1 MRMEGEAAMSAP
13 PCFQSVGR
21 GDLLF
26 WEDKKGPM
34 VRIWESLSE
43 REKENWLEEAG
54 MMHD

>member
-1 MRMEGEAAMSAP
+1 MEGEAAMSAP